1 MCRFVKDR
9 SSGTN
14 LSVPIPAT
22 NTYEENRTD
31 IFSFAREEKNKAS
44 SSRTELANNV
54 PSLPSSSWIHRRRPR
69 AHFPAA
75 EADRERKMGREG
87 CCHTVI
93 VVTTLYPCRRCT
105 APRRNSFGR
114 APAVVAPC
122 QANNFRAI
130 PSPSSLRATKRTA
143 DAPCYRDRKGR
154 GRGMSP
160 LIGGE
165 RKRRGRRD
173 YDSYHRDILRDYI

>member
-93 VVTTLYPCRRCT
+93 VVTTLYPAVA
-105 APRRNSFGR
+105 APRPDETASVVPPLSLHRAKQTTFVLYPRRRRSVPRN
-114 APAVVAPC
+114 V
-122 QANNFRAI
+122 QLMHHAI
-130 PSPSSLRATKRTA
+130 EI
-143 DAPCYRDRKGR
+143 GR
-154 GRGMSP
+154 G
-160 LIGGE
+160 GGE
-165 RKRRGRRD
+165 GC
-173 YDSYHRDILRDYI
+173 HR

>member
-22 NTYEENRTD
+22 NTYKENRTD
-31 IFSFAREEKNKAS
+31 IFSFAQEEKNKAGS
-44 SSRTELANNV
+44 NRTELANNV

-93 VVTTLYPCRRCT
+93 VVTTLYPCRHCT
-105 APRRNSFGR
+105 APTKQLRSCPRR
-114 APAVVAPC
+114 C
-122 QANNFRAI
+122 RAI
-130 PSPSSLRATKRTA
+130 SLLSLRRAKQTTFVLYPRRRRSVPRNLQLMHHAIET
-143 DAPCYRDRKGR
+143 GR
-154 GRGMSP
+154 G
-160 LIGGE
+160 GGE
-165 RKRRGRRD
+165 GC
-173 YDSYHRDILRDYI
+173 HR